1 MQPPH
6 GRARGEEP
14 APTKTVGK
22 PLVLGDLNGKTWSG
36 ECMAL
41 KRVKNPES
49 LDAIDIAFARAAD
62 SDEARTL
69 LGKQARLIDSQDT
82 LARADLRHR
91 GWQIIGERVGA
102 LLKAMTVA
110 VGMLALFLVGNFLWS
125 AHKASGMVMDP
136 FSVPPTMD
144 RQGLTG
150 SVVAQQL
157 LDKIAALERGTQ
169 SARASSSY
177 ENSWSDSKG
186 VAVPYTGVSLGE
198 LRREAREWLG
208 SERHLSGEVVQL
220 PGGKVAISFRSGP
233 SSGRVEGSGADFN
246 KLLDQAALL
255 VFQETQLYRY
265 AIWLSRHGGT
275 TEQLRDLFT
284 KLSRSDDPRERLWGL
299 HGLANSVAANDSE
312 SVAIYAR
319 ALETDA
325 TFLSA
330 IGNLPYYAQRAGYD
344 EKAYRGST
352 KSGAA
357 YMAGQFDYTPSH
369 SMSYGLLAQSSV
381 ADYQGDL
388 LRAAQLTSNSVRYK
402 ADDVN
407 TALRPFIAA
416 SAWAKAHDFPTAQ
429 DELAAAGY
437 LDPARRAKL
446 EEMFGKQDSVR
457 LMLATATDD
466 HAARAAEYVA
476 LIDHYMRAAAA
487 APDKVVGQSAIYSA
501 EYYRPDAALAFA
513 RTGRLREATAI
524 IAPLP
529 STHDGAFR
537 ARAFIAA
544 LGRDPAAD
552 QLFSEAVRR
561 TPSLPAAH
569 VLWAEAKARTGDY
582 VAANTHAET
591 AAKIG
596 PKAADNY
603 LWWGR
608 ALLALRRPAEAAEKF
623 ALAAKNAPTWGRA
636 RLDWAEALWLAGDR
650 GAAATQLKEAS
661 TRTLSEPDRAQLRRM
676 IASAKRQLEK
686 RS

>member
-1 MQPPH
+1 
-6 GRARGEEP
+6 
-14 APTKTVGK
+14 
-22 PLVLGDLNGKTWSG
+22 
-36 ECMAL
+36 MAT

-49 LDAIDIAFARAAD
+49 LDAIDIALARAVD
-62 SDEARTL
+62 SDEARAL
-69 LGKQARLIDSQDT
+69 LGKQARLIDSQET

-110 VGMLALFLVGNFLWS
+110 VGLFVLFLVGNFLWS

-186 VAVPYTGVSLGE
+186 VAIPYTGVSLGE

-208 SERHLSGEVVQL
+208 SEKHLSGEVVQL
-220 PGGKVAISFRSGP
+220 PGGRLAISFRNGP
-233 SSGRVEGSGADFN
+233 SAGRVEGNGADFN
-246 KLLDQAALL
+246 ALLDQAALL
-255 VFQETQLYRY
+255 VFQETQPYRY

-299 HGLANSVAANDSE
+299 HGLGNMAANDAE
-312 SVAIYAR
+312 SIAIYRR
-319 ALETDA
+319 ALDA
-325 TFLSA
+325 DPNFLPA
-330 IGNLPYYAQRAGYD
+330 LGNLPFYAQRAGQ
-344 EKAYRGST
+344 EEESYRLFN
-352 KSGAA
+352 KSAVA
-357 YMAGQFDYTPSH
+357 YMAGQFDYTPAH
-369 SMSYGLLAQSSV
+369 SKHYGFSAQSSV
-381 ADYQGDL
+381 ARFQGDL
-388 LRAAQLTSNSVRYK
+388 LSAAQLLSEAVGYK
-402 ADDVN
+402 ADAVN
-407 TALRPFIAA
+407 TALRPINAA
-416 SAWAKAHDFPTAQ
+416 SAWAEAHDFSAAQ

-457 LMLATATDD
+457 LMLAAATDD
-466 HAARAAEYVA
+466 HATRAAESLL
-476 LIDHYMRAAAA
+476 LIDHYTRAAAA
-487 APDKVVGQSAIYSA
+487 ATDKEARQSNIYSA
-501 EYYRPDAALAFA
+501 DSYRPHAALALA
-513 RTGRLREATAI
+513 RTGRLREASAI

-529 STHDGAFR
+529 ATHDGAFH

-552 QLFSEAVRR
+552 RLFSEAVRR

-569 VLWAEAKARTGDY
+569 MLWAEAKVRTGDY
-582 VAANTHAET
+582 VAADTHAET
-591 AAKIG
+591 AAKLG

-603 LWWGR
+603 VWWGR

-623 ALAAKNAPTWGRA
+623 ALAARNAPAWGRA

-661 TRTLSEPDRAQLRRM
+661 MRTLSEADRGLLRRM
-676 IASAKRQLEK
+676 VASARRQTAG
-686 RS
+686 RR

>member
-1 MQPPH
+1 
-6 GRARGEEP
+6 
-14 APTKTVGK
+14 
-22 PLVLGDLNGKTWSG
+22 
-36 ECMAL
+36 MAT

-49 LDAIDIAFARAAD
+49 LDAIDIALARAVD
-62 SDEARTL
+62 SDEARAL
-69 LGKQARLIDSQDT
+69 LGKQARLIDSQET

-110 VGMLALFLVGNFLWS
+110 VGLFALFLVGNFLWS

-186 VAVPYTGVSLGE
+186 VAIPYTGVSLGE

-208 SERHLSGEVVQL
+208 SEKHLSGEVVQL
-220 PGGKVAISFRSGP
+220 PGGKLAISFRNGP
-233 SSGRVEGSGADFN
+233 SAGRVEGIVADFN
-246 KLLDQAALL
+246 ALLDQAALL
-255 VFQETQLYRY
+255 VFQETQPYRY
-265 AIWLSRHGGT
+265 AIWLSRQGGT

-299 HGLANSVAANDSE
+299 HGLATQVAANDAE
-312 SVAIYAR
+312 SIAIYRR
-319 ALETDA
+319 AQESDPN
-325 TFLSA
+325 FLPA
-330 IGNLPYYAQRAGYD
+330 FGNLPFYAQRAGQ
-344 EKAYRGST
+344 EEEAYRLYN
-352 KSGAA
+352 KSAVA

-369 SMSYGLLAQSSV
+369 SKHYGLAAQASV
-381 ADYQGDL
+381 AEFQGDL
-388 LRAAQLTSNSVRYK
+388 LRAAQLVSEAVGYK
-402 ADDVN
+402 ADAAN
-407 TALRPFIAA
+407 TAIRPFDAA
-416 SAWAKAHDFPTAQ
+416 TAWAKAHDFSAAQ

-446 EEMFGKQDSVR
+446 EEMFGKQNSVR
-457 LMLATATDD
+457 LMLAAATDD
-466 HAARAAEYVA
+466 HATRAAESML
-476 LIDHYMRAAAA
+476 LIDHYTRAAATGKEARQFNIYA
-487 APDKVVGQSAIYSA
+487 AES
-501 EYYRPDAALAFA
+501 YRPDAALALA
-513 RTGRLREATAI
+513 RTGRLREASAI

-529 STHDGAFR
+529 ATHDGAFR

-552 QLFSEAVRR
+552 GLFAEAVRR
-561 TPSLPAAH
+561 TPSLPAAQM
-569 VLWAEAKARTGDY
+569 LWAEAKVRTGHY
-582 VAANTHAET
+582 VAADTHAET
-591 AAKIG
+591 AAKLG

-623 ALAAKNAPTWGRA
+623 ALAARNAPAWGRA
-636 RLDWAEALWLAGDR
+636 RLEWAEALWLAGDR

-661 TRTLSEPDRAQLRRM
+661 MRTLSETDRALLRQM
-676 IASAKRQLEK
+676 VASARQQTAG
-686 RS
+686 RR

>member
-1 MQPPH
+1 
-6 GRARGEEP
+6 
-14 APTKTVGK
+14 
-22 PLVLGDLNGKTWSG
+22 
-36 ECMAL
+36 MAT

-49 LDAIDIAFARAAD
+49 LDAIDIALARAVD
-62 SDEARTL
+62 SDEARAL
-69 LGKQARLIDSQDT
+69 LGKQARLIDSQET
-82 LARADLRHR
+82 LARADLLHR

-110 VGMLALFLVGNFLWS
+110 VGLFALFLVGNFLWS

-157 LDKIAALERGTQ
+157 FDKIAALERGTQ

-186 VAVPYTGVSLGE
+186 VAIPYTGVSLGE

-208 SERHLSGEVVQL
+208 SEKHLSGEVVQL
-220 PGGKVAISFRSGP
+220 FGGKLAISFRSGP
-233 SSGRVEGSGADFN
+233 SAGRVEGNGADFN
-246 KLLDQAALL
+246 ALLDKAALL
-255 VFQETQLYRY
+255 VFQETQPYRY

-284 KLSRSDDPRERLWGL
+284 RLSRSDDPRERLWGL
-299 HGLANSVAANDSE
+299 HGLGTRAANDAE
-312 SVAIYAR
+312 SIAIYRR
-319 ALETDA
+319 ALDA
-325 TFLSA
+325 DPDFLPA
-330 IGNLPYYAQRAGYD
+330 LGNLPFYAQRAGH
-344 EKAYRGST
+344 EEESYRLFN
-352 KSGAA
+352 KSAVA
-357 YMAGQFDYTPSH
+357 YMAGQFDYTQSH
-369 SMSYGLLAQSSV
+369 SKHYGFSAQSSV
-381 ADYQGDL
+381 AGSQGDL
-388 LRAAQLTSNSVRYK
+388 LRAAQLLSEAVGFK
-402 ADDVN
+402 ADAVN
-407 TALRPFIAA
+407 TALRPINAA
-416 SAWAKAHDFPTAQ
+416 SAWAKAHDFSAAR

-457 LMLATATDD
+457 LMLAAATDD
-466 HAARAAEYVA
+466 HATRAVESLL
-476 LIDHYMRAAAA
+476 LIDHYTRAAAA
-487 APDKVVGQSAIYSA
+487 ATDKDARQANIYSA
-501 EYYRPDAALAFA
+501 DSYRPDAALALA
-513 RTGRLREATAI
+513 RTGRLREASAT

-529 STHDGAFR
+529 ATHDGAFR

-552 QLFSEAVRR
+552 RLFAEAVRR

-569 VLWAEAKARTGDY
+569 MLWAEAGFRTGDY
-582 VAANTHAET
+582 MAADTHAET
-591 AAKIG
+591 AAKLG

-623 ALAAKNAPTWGRA
+623 ALAARNAPAWGRA
-636 RLDWAEALWLAGDR
+636 RLEWAEALALSGDR

-661 TRTLSEPDRAQLRRM
+661 MRTLNEADRALLRQMVANVRQP
-676 IASAKRQLEK
+676 IAGR
-686 RS
+686 R